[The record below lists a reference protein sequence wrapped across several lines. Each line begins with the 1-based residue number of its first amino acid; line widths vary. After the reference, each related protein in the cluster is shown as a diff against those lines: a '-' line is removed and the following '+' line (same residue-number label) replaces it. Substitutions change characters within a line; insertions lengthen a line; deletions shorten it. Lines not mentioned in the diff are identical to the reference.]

1 ALLHEPAA
9 DWRRLCHVRLRPL
22 AGRATLPAGRHRHPA
37 HPIACPHPGRTQSRR
52 YPNGEPMS
60 DESELSPK
68 EQARLRARER
78 KNRPP
83 KMVVDN
89 AGVKRIQLALK
100 TRKQPRPKPPGS

>member
-1 ALLHEPAA
+1 
-9 DWRRLCHVRLRPL
+9 
-22 AGRATLPAGRHRHPA
+22 
-37 HPIACPHPGRTQSRR
+37 
-52 YPNGEPMS
+52 MS